1 MQNAAAVVM
10 YPFAYVCPH
19 KHPHK
24 HPHKPPHNRP
34 HDRPRLTARTTARA
48 AAGAGAENY
57 IGFAEI
63 EYSDKIRLS
72 RR

>member
-10 YPFAYVCPH
+10 YPFAYVC
-19 KHPHK
+19 
-24 HPHKPPHNRP
+24 PHKPPHNRP

-48 AAGAGAENY
+48 AAGAGVENY